1 MIYILNVILIYFSN
15 IAVSPLLDFLSAFI
29 NIKRNIYIYIFGLRY
44 DKGRNWTKRQAC
56 MVFPYSLPFSPRS

>member
-29 NIKRNIYIYIFGLRY
+29 NIKETYIFGLRY
-44 DKGRNWTKRQAC
+44 DKGSNWTKRQAC